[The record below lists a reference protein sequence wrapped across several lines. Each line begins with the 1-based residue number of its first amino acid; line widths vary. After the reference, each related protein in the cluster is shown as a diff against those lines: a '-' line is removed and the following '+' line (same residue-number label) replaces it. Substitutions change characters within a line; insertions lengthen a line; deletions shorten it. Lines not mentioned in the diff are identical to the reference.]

1 MDNISA
7 ESGRCL
13 HCKKPGCKEACPIG
27 NDLPSFLRFVKNGD
41 YVSAVKSIG
50 HPFGEICGYVC
61 PHDKKCQGGCVLHK
75 RSESLNI
82 GEIER
87 RVFEMNPYKV
97 ERLTDSLRG
106 VKIAVVGGG
115 VSGITFAVKT
125 YEAGADVT
133 VFEKDKLLSTL
144 KLIPSFRLP
153 YDAIR
158 RVENG
163 VKAAFETVYKTVD
176 YEYLKTELQKK
187 FDVVYVATGALNG
200 YCLGIEGEEF
210 ATDYKLFLQSKQIG
224 SKVAVIGGGNSAI
237 DCARLAKRQGNE
249 VWVAYRRTE
258 SDMPAFKRE
267 IEDAKR
273 DGVKFIFNA
282 APQKLQK
289 NNCGLVL
296 TLAKTVSE
304 GRGKLE
310 ITDELFDIVCDCAV
324 SATGGAFDKSIL
336 GKSSVDFSNQ
346 LQFDNVWLGGD
357 AKGGKLV
364 ADAVAD
370 GICAARRIIEEKR

>member
-1 MDNISA
+1 
-7 ESGRCL
+7 
-13 HCKKPGCKEACPIG
+13 
-27 NDLPSFLRFVKNGD
+27 
-41 YVSAVKSIG
+41 
-50 HPFGEICGYVC
+50 
-61 PHDKKCQGGCVLHK
+61 
-75 RSESLNI
+75 
-82 GEIER
+82 
-87 RVFEMNPYKV
+87 
-97 ERLTDSLRG
+97 
-106 VKIAVVGGG
+106 
-115 VSGITFAVKT
+115 
-125 YEAGADVT
+125 
-133 VFEKDKLLSTL
+133 
-144 KLIPSFRLP
+144 
-153 YDAIR
+153 
-158 RVENG
+158 
-163 VKAAFETVYKTVD
+163 
-176 YEYLKTELQKK
+176 
-187 FDVVYVATGALNG
+187 
-200 YCLGIEGEEF
+200 
-210 ATDYKLFLQSKQIG
+210 
-224 SKVAVIGGGNSAI
+224 
-237 DCARLAKRQGNE
+237 
-249 VWVAYRRTE
+249 
-258 SDMPAFKRE
+258 MPAFKRE